1 MKSARIALTA
11 LIGVAALVG
20 AAFAQFTTS
29 RVTLFGREAPSVVLG
44 GGEYVLADTV
54 AGSLVV
60 SRSGEVVR
68 VEGLGRVL
76 LLPLDRDADRAAT
89 TFNTVQLGTQRVQ
102 ARTATLLND
111 NLYLPLDTLARGL
124 GAQYSPGSFA
134 LPEPRLSAVSSRAG
148 RDADRLVLD
157 FNRDVRYETTVQDAT
172 LRLTLRGVQGKAGA
186 YTTRGTFLPRVN
198 LARSGT
204 DLVLTAPLPA
214 GSGYRVYRSERG
226 SLVRLVLDVGPGV
239 QAGDVSLQQR
249 LRRPLIVLDPGAPN
263 PASGLGDVALE
274 VAREAGELLT
284 KAGWQVRLTR
294 SGATAASMN
303 ARQDLARQSDVFLTL
318 DVGRFPG
325 SDASG
330 LTVYEGGGDSDLVL
344 TSALRDKESAN
355 ALQRLAVASPGST
368 RRLAQLVENELKV
381 GGVQARRA
389 TVQRALLLRESPGVS
404 LLLEL
409 GWSSNEADAARL
421 RNADRRDRLA
431 AALARSVATYLL
443 SRLGAA
449 GGAS

>member
-1 MKSARIALTA
+1 MRSARLALA
-11 LIGVAALVG
+11 VLVGAAALVG

-44 GGEYVLADTV
+44 GGEYVRADTIS
-54 AGSLVV
+54 GSLVV

-68 VEGLGRVL
+68 VEGFGRVL
-76 LLPLDRDADRAAT
+76 LLPLDRDSDRAAT

-134 LPEPRLSAVSSRAG
+134 LPAPRLSGVSSRAG
-148 RDADRLVLD
+148 READRLVLD
-157 FNRDVRYETTVQDAT
+157 LNRDVRFDTAVVGGT
-172 LRLTLRGVQGKAGA
+172 LRLTLRGVQGDAGA
-186 YTTRGTFLPRVN
+186 YTTRGRFLPRVT
-198 LARSGT
+198 LARSGA
-204 DLVLTAPLPA
+204 DLVVSAPLPA
-214 GSGYRVYRSERG
+214 DSGYRVYRSERG
-226 SLVRLVLDVGPGV
+226 SLVRLVLDVGPSIETSNV
-239 QAGDVSLQQR
+239 TLQQR

-294 SGATAASMN
+294 SGASAASIGT
-303 ARQDLARQSDVFLTL
+303 REDLARQSDVFLTL

-344 TSALRDKESAN
+344 TSALRDKEAAD
-355 ALQRLAVASPGST
+355 ALERLAVASSGST
-368 RRLAQLVENELKV
+368 RRLAQLVESELKA
-381 GGVQARRA
+381 GGVDARRA
-389 TVQRALLLRESPGVS
+389 TVQRALLLREAPGVA

-409 GWSSNEADAARL
+409 GWSSSESDAARL
-421 RNADRRDRLA
+421 RNAERRDRLA

-443 SRLGAA
+443 SRLGTA